1 MSLSK
6 RSVHTLLDL
15 VENKLS
21 CMQVFDREDAR
32 ELAILEH
39 ARRELCSLAGS
50 ERSAKAADVVPFAAT
65 LRRAGSPAAG

>member
-39 ARRELCSLAGS
+39 ARRELCALAG
-50 ERSAKAADVVPFAAT
+50 ERVAKAADVVPFAAT
-65 LRRAGSPAAG
+65 LRRAGTAAAG